1 MYKRWTEAYENPIAT
16 LENYNSISLQQIH
29 NNTEEVNMSDELPE
43 QEIIFDYL
51 PRDSKVLELGGNIG
65 RSSIIISNI
74 LNNPLQHVV
83 VESDPSIAN
92 KLKHNRDINNLKFQM
107 EVGAI
112 SNKKMI
118 QSNWNTKVLD
128 TDTIPKGW
136 KEIPTITLK
145 NLYNKY
151 NINFDTIV
159 ADCEGCL
166 FQILKDNLWILPQ
179 IKNIILENDFDKSEF
194 VKFLKENGFSS
205 KYCRDGVNIPKKFD
219 NKCFY
224 QVWTK

>member
-1 MYKRWTEAYENPIAT
+1 MYKKWTETYVN
-16 LENYNSISLQQIH
+16 NSSNELNLKSIH
-29 NNTEEVNMSDELPE
+29 KNTKNVDMRGELPE
-43 QEIIFDYL
+43 QQIILEYL

-65 RSSIIISNI
+65 RSSIVISNI
-74 LNNPLQHVV
+74 LNDPSNHVV
-83 VESDPSIAN
+83 VESDPSIAK
-92 KLKHNRDINNLKFQM
+92 KLEHNRDINNLKFQI

-118 QSNWNTKVLD
+118 QNKWNTEVLG

-166 FQILKDNLWILPQ
+166 FPILRENLWILPQ
-179 IKNIILENDFDKSEF
+179 IKTIIIENDFDKKEF
-194 VKFLKENGFSS
+194 EKFLKENGFGS
-205 KYCRDGVNIPKKFD
+205 KYCRDGTKIPKAFD
-219 NKCFY
+219 KKCFY